1 MRKIKQNLVAFVL
14 ASSLLWI
21 AGNVIG
27 VKPSIQ
33 NFTNTTIAHL
43 NEFFLEPAL
52 ALQIKTNQTAAV
64 MNIFLH
70 NLSNWTQGV
79 TGATNASVAVYYKN
93 NGKGSLPMTGCNL
106 VETDA
111 THMPGLYNLT
121 PTANVTNITGELVV
135 YANNSTVFGMR
146 TYDLV
151 DNLTSDTTVTGVKVV
166 TLGIVSPQA
175 FNMTGNITGGI
186 SNVTQVLANGILSPQ
201 VFNRTGNTT
210 GFISNVTNILAS
222 SIASP
227 QAFNL
232 TGNLTGSVSNVTGNI
247 AGSVASVV
255 GNVGGNVTGNVT
267 GNVSGNVIG
276 NIGGNVNGTVASVV
290 GNVSGVTGNCSGVT
304 GNVSGVTGNVSGVT
318 GNVSAVTNGL
328 GSTVTLAGTQAFNNT
343 GNLLGN
349 VTNVTNNVSVT
360 NSDVLTSSRSNV
372 SLSNLASAADVRAEM
387 DANST
392 KLTDIK
398 NQTDKIKFD
407 TSNNTV
413 ASLNQTTI
421 T

>member
-318 GNVSAVTNGL
+318 GNVSAVTNP
-328 GSTVTLAGTQAFNNT
+328 
-343 GNLLGN
+343 
-349 VTNVTNNVSVT
+349 VSVT
-360 NSDVLTSSRSNV
+360 GDFSATMKTSIGNGTVANVGLAAGAVNATTAPTMGTSNV